1 MQAKHEKQYKHHNRN
16 ADCFIKRSVFQF
28 FGTFLLYK
36 QNYRKKYCIIMGKVS
51 IEGVDILSEYDIVLT
66 VYIIF
71 MVLALVVSIKYASI
85 MMKKTG
91 LFLAQVII
99 AGTIHFVLGVIAIIA
114 WIVITFS
121 TNEMIFFGG
130 VFLGIC
136 MIVIGEIL
144 LVTIVLMNKKKW
156 VLNN

>member
-1 MQAKHEKQYKHHNRN
+1 
-16 ADCFIKRSVFQF
+16 
-28 FGTFLLYK
+28 
-36 QNYRKKYCIIMGKVS
+36 MGKVS
-51 IEGVDILSEYDIVLT
+51 IEGVDILSENDIVLT

-91 LFLAQVII
+91 LFLPQVII

-144 LVTIVLMNKKKW
+144 LVTIVLMNKKRSEEHTSE
-156 VLNN
+156 LQ